1 MRGNT
6 VLHHFIA
13 RFSGAA
19 THFKILCRLSG
30 AIALILVL
38 SFAASTQLA
47 AQSPEMTR
55 NFQRGS
61 SLYEAGMYEAAA
73 PYFEQALVLS
83 EQEFGAESSRTG
95 FILKNL
101 ATVHSRQ
108 GKHALAEPLYLR
120 ALSIFEQTF
129 GPENGL
135 VAELVNEL
143 SISYV
148 EQEKYIQAEPLLAR
162 VLENLEAT
170 FGENDARV
178 AVAAYN
184 YGYASEFLG
193 DAQKARAL
201 YVRALRIWQS
211 QEVPD
216 ETSVAAAEARLSGLG
231 RSQGRGEPS
240 LAPYV
245 PRVLPGLSPPAIE
258 PPVAVAA
265 RDTEAAQPATG
276 ADAAIPAD
284 SPDAGTAWHVQLA
297 AFRTREAAERE
308 LKRLQASFGSLL
320 TDAGD
325 LAIREAVLAKGVFY
339 RVGTGPLP
347 GKAPATTLCAA
358 LKVQQQGCI
367 VVRR

>member
-1 MRGNT
+1 MF
-6 VLHHFIA
+6 HHLFA
-13 RFSGAA
+13 RISGAA
-19 THFKILCRLSG
+19 THFRILCRRSG
-30 AIALILVL
+30 AIAVTLLLTV
-38 SFAASTQLA
+38 AASTQLA

-61 SLYEAGMYEAAA
+61 ALYEAGMYEAAA

-83 EQEFGAESSRTG
+83 EQEFGVDSSRTG

-108 GKHALAEPLYLR
+108 GKHTLAEPLYLR

-135 VAELVNEL
+135 VAEVVNDL

-148 EQEKYIQAEPLLAR
+148 EQEKFIQAEPLLAR

-170 FGENDARV
+170 FGENDSRV

-216 ETSVAAAEARLSGLG
+216 ETSVAAAEARLAGLG
-231 RSQGRGEPS
+231 RLQSRGEPS

-258 PPVAVAA
+258 PPVSVAA
-265 RDTEAAQPATG
+265 RDARAARTATG
-276 ADAAIPAD
+276 ADAAVPAG
-284 SPDAGTAWHVQLA
+284 SSDAGAAWHVQFA
-297 AFRTREAAERE
+297 AFRTREAAEHEVTR
-308 LKRLQASFGSLL
+308 LKASFGSLL
-320 TDAGD
+320 TEAGG
-325 LAIREAVLAKGVFY
+325 LVIREAALPQGVFY

-358 LKVQQQGCI
+358 VKVQQQGCI
-367 VVRR
+367 VVHR